1 MTDTAE
7 NLFASIPQEDNLHLY
22 DDGEVDAKKVVD
34 FLAYKKRDVATAAD
48 VSIKSVRYDH
58 KMPAALRE
66 RIREWA
72 VAINLVGGFFHD
84 EQKTMLWFHTP
95 NPMLGNVSPRA
106 MIRAGRFAKL
116 LRYIQTAL
124 DENAR

>member
-22 DDGEVDAKKVVD
+22 DGGELDAKKVVD
-34 FLAYKKRDVATAAD
+34 FLDYKKRDVATAAD

-72 VAINLVGGFFHD
+72 VAINLVGGFFRD
-84 EQKTMLWFHTP
+84 ERRTMLWFHTP
-95 NPMLGNVSPRA
+95 NPMLGNVSPKA